1 MLKLILLACLALSSA
16 AWAEGR
22 YGLAPLS
29 SLGAIKVWASE
40 SPDRYWVAGEKAIF
54 YFDPQT
60 RPDRLPFGS
69 GDWQPLTGT
78 LYFYYGA
85 HSLPAT
91 SREILSGGRVRL
103 IESTQ
108 KLAISFHSDNHGGI
122 RPLRKNQ
129 VLVEEQPKNY
139 FYRGTLSLSVAM
151 DFPQWFKD
159 VETLSHWNRYSY
171 GTEIGL
177 ARSWL
182 TEQFASIDGLDVQ
195 TYPFPMPSGES
206 SNVIATLKGQSRPDD
221 VYIIGAHYD
230 STSQKPNTA
239 APGAEDN
246 ASGVAGLLTL
256 ARVFAAHKP
265 EATLIFIAFSGEEQ
279 GLYGSKAWLKDEWL
293 KTGIQSQIKA
303 VIIMDM
309 IGYSGDD
316 EQDVLLETSA
326 LTKPLLADIQ
336 SVNYDRELKVSESF
350 NYWGSDHE
358 PFLDNDVPA
367 ILFIEDDY
375 LRYPNYHRTTD
386 TFDNI
391 HPTLGP
397 KILTLIADSLTL
409 WVFKP
414 SQPLPASLQNLHSP
428 IP

>member
-1 MLKLILLACLALSSA
+1 MLKLILLACLALSST
-16 AWAEGR
+16 AWATGR

-29 SLGAIKVWASE
+29 SLGPIRTWASE
-40 SPDRYWVAGEKAIF
+40 NPDRYWLAGEDNVF

-60 RPDRLPFGS
+60 HLGHLPFGS
-69 GDWQPLTGT
+69 GNWRQLEGQ
-78 LYFYYGA
+78 LYLYYGA
-85 HSLPAT
+85 HPLPVK

-103 IESTQ
+103 IESAEQ
-108 KLAISFHSDNHGGI
+108 LAIDFHSDQHGGI
-122 RPLRKNQ
+122 RPVQRNQ
-129 VLVEEQPKNY
+129 VLVQEQPKNY
-139 FYRGTLSLSVAM
+139 FYRGTLSLSAAM
-151 DFPQWFKD
+151 DFDQWFKD
-159 VETLSHWNRYSY
+159 VETLSKWNRYTY
-171 GTEIGL
+171 GTEIDL

-182 TEQFASIDGLDVQ
+182 IQQFSSIEGLNVQ
-195 TYPFPMPSGES
+195 SYPFLMPSGES
-206 SNVIATLKGQSRPDD
+206 SNVIATLKGRSRPED

-230 STSQKPNTA
+230 STSQKPSTT

-246 ASGVAGLLTL
+246 ASGVAGLLSL
-256 ARVFAAHKP
+256 ARVFADHPP

-279 GLYGSKAWLKDEWL
+279 GLYGSKAWLKNEWL

-303 VIIMDM
+303 VMIMDM

-316 EQDVLLETSA
+316 EQDVLLETSS

-336 SVNYDRELKVSESF
+336 SVNYDRELIVSESF

-386 TFDNI
+386 TFENI

-414 SQPLPASLQNLHSP
+414 SQPQPTSLQNLHSP